1 MTSRRTHHRPAR
13 LAGIRG
19 LLLGALAVG
28 AALAHADN
36 LYIYPAKGQ
45 SPQQEDEDKGACMS
59 FATSQTGFN
68 PMNEPTATSAPPPQQ
83 GGAGRGLFGGALLGT
98 VVGAI
103 AGNTAEGAEIGAAAG
118 GLFGGMRAKQS
129 RDQQQQWAD
138 QQASQYQQNR
148 DNFNRAYSACLEG
161 RGYTVN

>member
-1 MTSRRTHHRPAR
+1 MTARNPDHRSAR

-19 LLLGALAVG
+19 LLFGALAVC
-28 AALAHADN
+28 AALAYADN

-45 SPQQEDEDKGACMS
+45 SQQQEDEDKGACMQ

-68 PMNEPTATSAPPPQQ
+68 PMNEPTATSAPPTQK
-83 GGAGRGLFGGALLGT
+83 GGVGKGLLGGALLGT

-103 AGNTAEGAEIGAAAG
+103 AGNTAEGAEIGAASG

-129 RDQQQQWAD
+129 REQQQQWAD

-148 DNFNRAYSACLEG
+148 DNFNRAYTACLQG